1 MRISQIRDKHVAIG
15 EAIDDTE
22 LMNVALNGF
31 PESWEPFVQGICTR
45 EKLPPFDKLWIDCIQ
60 DEALIESKNGKQRY

>member
-31 PESWEPFVQGICTR
+31 PESWEPFVQGFVHERSCHHLTNCGSIASRTR
-45 EKLPPFDKLWIDCIQ
+45 L
-60 DEALIESKNGKQRY
+60 